1 MYTVFVRD
9 EQGNMKVVHDWRGGD
24 EPAIMGETDMVVI
37 SGPVLMMTMVMVELD
52 DPPDV
57 SVAVTVQVSVSPG
70 DTMDGVSVKLAS
82 LPRTS
87 PDSFV
92 QA

>member
-1 MYTVFVRD
+1 MIDPPSSSEAAAEHTTVV
-9 EQGNMKVVHDWRGGD
+9 EVETSVL
-24 EPAIMGETDMVVI
+24 GETDMVVI

-57 SVAVTVQVSVSPG
+57 SVAVTVQVSVSSG
-70 DTMDGVSVKLAS
+70 DTMVGVSVKLAA

-87 PDSFV
+87 PDAFV

>member
-1 MYTVFVRD
+1 
-9 EQGNMKVVHDWRGGD
+9 
-24 EPAIMGETDMVVI
+24 MVVI

-57 SVAVTVQVSVSPG
+57 SVAVTVQVSVVD